1 MASINDFGLK
11 STDVEEHLPWGGL
24 VRPTVVKQK
33 DNSYFSIIK
42 YKPFQ
47 IYEDETLDAAKWSF
61 KRGWVLWNEHQHIKD
76 GESNDYLVICWN
88 PFHSVTNKTF
98 NILDEKKV
106 TSPERELTYFE
117 HTVKMFAEDFSRIGE
132 VKIIE
137 YQELLD
143 VLSFSLSLGE
153 SNLEMPDVPLYLDAL
168 IANDIVFKSTSNNF
182 YINHKKLIAISIHSI
197 MDIRELYPLLKHV
210 SFRHNKR
217 FICFSRLQAVKQ
229 LKEYSKL
236 WFPRRKVIRDMA
248 LGDLIKTY
256 NGYYNEALLFLVDKE
271 NEKGFNDYLI
281 DNLQKYGV
289 AFTNESFSLKNV
301 FWSTMPGLFLA
312 NIRPPVQG
320 FDNWGSILNCQ
331 IKKRKDEKDILEEAM
346 NRKIETPV
354 DVEAYINV

>member
-1 MASINDFGLK
+1 MASISDFGLK

-24 VRPTVVKQK
+24 VKPGVVKQK

-42 YKPFQ
+42 YKPFK
-47 IYEDETLDAAKWSF
+47 IYEDEVLDAVKWNF

-76 GESNDYLVICWN
+76 SESSDYLVICWN
-88 PFHSVTNKTF
+88 PFHSVTNKTI
-98 NILDEKKV
+98 NILAEKKV
-106 TSPERELTYFE
+106 TIPERELAYFE
-117 HTVKMFAEDFSRIGE
+117 HMVKSFADDFSRISE
-132 VKIIE
+132 VELIE

-153 SNLEMPDVPLYLDAL
+153 SKLEMPEVPLYLDAL
-168 IANDIVFKSTSNNF
+168 IANDIVFRSTSNNF
-182 YINHKKLIAISIHSI
+182 YINHKKLLAISIHSI
-197 MDIRELYPLLKHV
+197 MGIKELYPLLKHV

-217 FICFSRLQAVKQ
+217 FICFSKQQAVRQ

-236 WFPRRKVIRDMA
+236 WFSKRKVIREMV
-248 LGDLIKTY
+248 LGDMVRTY
-256 NGYYNEALLFLVDKE
+256 NGYYSETLLFLVNKE
-271 NEKGFNDYLI
+271 NEKKFSDYI
-281 DNLQKYGV
+281 ISNLQKYGA

-320 FDNWGSILNCQ
+320 FDNLESLLNCQ